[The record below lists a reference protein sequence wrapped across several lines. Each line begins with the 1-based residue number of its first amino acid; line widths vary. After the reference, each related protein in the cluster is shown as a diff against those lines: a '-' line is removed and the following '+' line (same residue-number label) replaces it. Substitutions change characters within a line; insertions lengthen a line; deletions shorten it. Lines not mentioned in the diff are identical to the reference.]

1 MRISKPTGLKRALL
15 RRMKMRHG
23 GAVALTYQKG
33 MTIVELMIVISIIGI
48 LSTVAVW
55 TASNSIN
62 KAKEA
67 QLKTMARTLTD
78 DVHTYIDSHDS
89 YHRFLSEQ
97 DGTYLN
103 HKLESLWESEPYGN
117 IFGHRNPYSKSPV
130 VLNWGSIPAS
140 LKYPAVFITSNSTFS
155 YDEISQATAEDD
167 LRGTVIVWM
176 KNGEPQVHIF
186 YIDVEGKKS
195 HLRFYAE

>member
-1 MRISKPTGLKRALL
+1 MKIPTPAGLKGPLR
-15 RRMKMRHG
+15 RRMKMLRG
-23 GAVALTYQKG
+23 GTSLLTHHRG
-33 MTIVELMIVISIIGI
+33 ITIVELMIVISIIGI
-48 LSTVAVW
+48 VSTVAVW

-67 QLKTMARTLTD
+67 QLKTMARTLVD
-78 DVHTYIDSHDS
+78 DVHTYINSHDS
-89 YHRFLSEQ
+89 YHRFVSEQ
-97 DGTYLN
+97 DDTYLN

-140 LKYPAVFITSNSTFS
+140 LKYPALFITSSNTYS

-176 KNGEPQVHIF
+176 KNGESQVHIF

-195 HLRFYAE
+195 RLRFYAE